1 MPTLDPPPPTDSAVG
16 DPRVLDRM
24 RLLHTVTAPEGGTF
38 EERVQRALALTT
50 TLLGY
55 DIGILS
61 RIADD
66 SYTVVSCHAPHVAL
80 EAGATFPLGN
90 TYCSLML
97 RSGELLTIS
106 HMGRSP
112 HARHP
117 CYSAFEL
124 ESYAGLPVYR
134 EGEVWG
140 TLNVSAAAPRAEPLT
155 EADADLL
162 HVLASWIGGELARDG
177 LLQTL
182 DLQEARL
189 QTVLAHAPMIL
200 YAFDADGTVTLST
213 GGELS
218 HHEEES
224 GPAVGLSIYDVVDEG
239 EEARAG
245 IARTLR
251 GQPASWQSERMG
263 RRFETT
269 AEPLFDDEGA
279 VSGGIAVSTDV
290 TERAQAE
297 AAHRESEMRYRML
310 SAATSEGIAFSRD
323 GVIFDGNHQLAA
335 LFGYPTPEAMVG
347 LGGDSLVAEE
357 FRGLVSEH
365 IRLGRSDPY
374 EAVCIRADG
383 GRFWAEIKGQP
394 IQYNGERVRM
404 TAVRDISDQKEAE
417 AQTRFHADVLR
428 HVSDAVI
435 ALDLDG
441 RITYWNAGAERIH
454 GLNAERTLG
463 RRLDEVVQYRVDEE
477 SPHTSP
483 AAEGVRAMFRESD
496 TFGHLVYTTPHGVR
510 RFVAVSS
517 SVLRDD
523 GGEAR
528 GMLAVVRDV
537 TDQHEMALK
546 LQHQAYHDA
555 LTGLPNRA
563 WFRAK
568 IELAIRRGRPFA
580 VLFLDLDH
588 FKVVND
594 SLGHDAGDQLL
605 MAIARRLRD
614 ALGSAG
620 GSVVS
625 RLGGD
630 EFGVLLPGRPD
641 HAERVA
647 NKVLRT
653 LDMPVTLGPRTIS
666 PEGSVG
672 IVSNASLYTEPDSL
686 LRDADTAM
694 YVAKRSGR
702 SQICV
707 FDDQM
712 HEAAKAR
719 FQLEHD
725 LRLAIE
731 RDQLRLRFQPIVD
744 LATGAM
750 AGLEALVRWE
760 HPAQGLIPPDV
771 FIPLAEEINMIPDI
785 DRWVLKATCREVGHW
800 ERPTHPFVVS
810 VNCSDQTLLS
820 DGLADYARG
829 AAESA
834 ALPASTLALEL
845 TERALI
851 DATASSDAL
860 HALRASGFKILV
872 DDFGSGYS
880 SLGLLHALPVDG
892 LKIDQTF
899 VSDLEASPSAR
910 AVVRA
915 VSQITSD
922 LSLRSVAEGIETEE
936 QLRRLR
942 ELGCQLGQGYLFSP
956 PVPPEHAHE
965 MMMAPPWLD
974 AFAFDASRA
983 SPPRD
988 LGVSAHA
995 A

>member
-1 MPTLDPPPPTDSAVG
+1 MPALDTPTTAPALTPPGIAG
-16 DPRVLDRM
+16 RM
-24 RLLHTVTAPEGGTF
+24 RLLHAVTAPEGGTF
-38 EERVQRALALTT
+38 EERIQRALALTT

-55 DIGILS
+55 DVGILS
-61 RIADD
+61 RVAGDV
-66 SYTVVSCHAPHVAL
+66 YTVASCHAPHVAL
-80 EAGATFPLGN
+80 EAGATFPLGD

-97 RSGELLTIS
+97 GSGDLLAIS
-106 HMGRSP
+106 HMGRSE

-117 CYSAFEL
+117 CYGVFEL

-140 TLNVSAAAPRAEPLT
+140 TLNVSSAAPRAQALT
-155 EADADLL
+155 DADADLL
-162 HVLASWIGGELARDG
+162 RVLASWIGGELARDG
-177 LLQTL
+177 LLRTL
-182 DLQEARL
+182 DEQEHRL
-189 QTVLAHAPMIL
+189 RVVLAHAPLIL
-200 YAFDADGTVTLST
+200 YAFDADGTITLST
-213 GGELS
+213 GGGLS
-218 HHEEES
+218 LLDLDDGEAVGRSVHAFTDEGTHEEM
-224 GPAVGLSIYDVVDEG
+224 ARVLEG
-239 EEARAG
+239 QAR
-245 IARTLR
+245 
-251 GQPASWQSERMG
+251 SWQSEQIGRM
-263 RRFETT
+263 FETT
-269 AEPLFDDEGA
+269 AEPVFDDAGE
-279 VSGGIAVSTDV
+279 VLGGIAVSTDV
-290 TERAQAE
+290 TERARAE
-297 AAHRESEMRYRML
+297 AAHRESEMRYRTL
-310 SAATSEGIAFSRD
+310 SAATTEGIAFSRD
-323 GVIFDGNHQLAA
+323 GVIFDGNYQLAA
-335 LFGYPTPEAMVG
+335 LFGYPGPEAMIG
-347 LGGDSLVAEE
+347 LEPDAVVAEE
-357 FRGLVSEH
+357 FRGLVAEHVRLNRSEA
-365 IRLGRSDPY
+365 Y
-374 EAVCIRADG
+374 EAVCVRPDG
-383 GRFWAEIKGQP
+383 SRFWAEVKGQP

-404 TAVRDISDQKEAE
+404 TAIRDISVQKEAE

-441 RITYWNAGAERIH
+441 RVTYWNAGAERIH
-454 GLNAERTLG
+454 GLHAERMLG
-463 RRLDEVVQYRVDEE
+463 RRLDEAIRYRIDED
-477 SPHTSP
+477 SPQMSP

-496 TFGHLVYTTPHGVR
+496 TFGHLVYTTPHGIR
-510 RFVAVSS
+510 RYVSVSS

-523 GGEAR
+523 EGEAR

-605 MAIARRLRD
+605 TTIAHRLRET
-614 ALGSAG
+614 LGSTEGA
-620 GSVVS
+620 VVS

-641 HAERVA
+641 HAERIA
-647 NKVLRT
+647 WKVLRT
-653 LDMPVTLGPRTIS
+653 LDLPVDLGPRTVS

-672 IVSNASLYTEPDSL
+672 IVSKASLYTEPDSL

-702 SQICV
+702 NQICV
-707 FDDQM
+707 FDDRM

-744 LATGAM
+744 VATGEV

-760 HPAQGLIPPDV
+760 HPAQGLVAPDV

-785 DRWVLKATCREVGHW
+785 DRWVLKATCREVGRW
-800 ERPTHPFVVS
+800 QRPEHPFVVS

-820 DGLADYARG
+820 DGLADYARD
-829 AAESA
+829 AAEAA
-834 ALPASTLALEL
+834 ALPAAMVALEL

-851 DATASSDAL
+851 DATASSDTL
-860 HALRASGFKILV
+860 RALRARGFKILV

-899 VSDLEASPSAR
+899 VSDLGTSPSAR

-922 LSLRSVAEGIETEE
+922 LSLRSVAEGIETED
-936 QLRRLR
+936 QLKRLR
-942 ELGCQLGQGYLFSP
+942 ELGCQLGQGYLFSR
-956 PVPPEHAHE
+956 PVPPEQARE
-965 MMMAPPWLD
+965 MLAAPPWRD
-974 AFAFDASRA
+974 AFSFAPKHVASSSSLVADA
-983 SPPRD
+983 
-988 LGVSAHA
+988 V
-995 A
+995 